1 MNKKTKLILGGLFI
15 AAGIG
20 LYVYNK
26 NKDKDIVAS
35 PCNDGEVPCPNNAS
49 VCHNPN
55 AKYKA
60 GFSPCDVVVGGEVT
74 QNQNV
79 DIPTGAE
86 GGLPKNRR

>member
-15 AAGIG
+15 AAGVG
-20 LYVYNK
+20 LYIYNK

-55 AKYKA
+55 AKYKI
-60 GFSPCDVVVGGEVT
+60 SPCDVVVGGEGT
-74 QNQNV
+74 APSDKNV